1 MILTIIIF
9 LFFIAI
15 FAGIVAV
22 YVWYAAVKAS
32 PNYQLKRRLG
42 KLALID
48 DEKLPSDL
56 TRELLGEMKPLD
68 KFLLRSSLYRRFDRL
83 IDTTGLKI
91 DPKIVLLFIIITGI
105 CFFILGISLNR
116 GILVSMLFTL
126 IAIGGIFLFLSFRK
140 HAHLITFTEQLPD
153 ALDMVAR
160 SLRAGHAMQSAIQL
174 VGNEMSEPVSGL
186 FKVTYEEQQL
196 GLPMRDSLA
205 LMLDRM
211 PSVDLRLFVTAVNI
225 HREVGGNLAETLER
239 LANTIRDRLRI
250 KRQVRVYS
258 AQGRLSGYILVALPM
273 VMAFMLYSIAPGY
286 LEEFIKV
293 DEGKYAVAI
302 AVIAQIIGFIIIKR
316 LINIRI

>member
-1 MILTIIIF
+1 MILTIIIL
-9 LFFIAI
+9 LFFIAV
-15 FAGIVAV
+15 FVGIVAI
-22 YVWYAAVKAS
+22 YAWYAAVKAS

-56 TRELLGEMKPLD
+56 TRELLGDMKPFD
-68 KFLLRSSLYRRFDRL
+68 KLLLRSSLYRRFDRL
-83 IDTTGLKI
+83 IDTTGLRI
-91 DPKIVLLFIIITGI
+91 DPKIVFLFIIIAGF
-105 CFFILGISLNR
+105 CFLILGMSLNR
-116 GILVSMLFTL
+116 GILVSIFFML
-126 IAIGGIFLFLSFRK
+126 IAIGSIFIYLLYRK
-140 HAHLITFTEQLPD
+140 HAQLITFTEQLPD
-153 ALDMVAR
+153 SLDMIAR

-205 LMLDRM
+205 LMLERM

-225 HREVGGNLAETLER
+225 HREVGGNLSETLER

-250 KRQVRVYS
+250 KRQVKVYS
-258 AQGRLSGYILVALPM
+258 AQGRLSGYILVAMPI
-273 VMAFMLYSIAPGY
+273 VMALILYSIAPDY

-302 AVIAQIIGFIIIKR
+302 AIVAQLIGFIIIKR

>member
-1 MILTIIIF
+1 MILTITIL

-15 FAGIVAV
+15 FAGTIAV
-22 YVWYAAVKAS
+22 YTWYAAVKAS

-68 KFLLRSSLYRRFDRL
+68 KFLLRSSLYRRFDRF
-83 IDTTGLKI
+83 IDTTGLQI
-91 DPKIVLLFIIITGI
+91 DPKIVILFIIITGI

-116 GILVSMLFTL
+116 GIVVSILLTL
-126 IAIGGIFLFLSFRK
+126 IAIGSIFIYLSFKK
-140 HAHLITFTEQLPD
+140 HAQLITFTEQLPD

-186 FKVTYEEQQL
+186 FRVTYEEQQL

-205 LMLDRM
+205 LMLERM

-239 LANTIRDRLRI
+239 LANTIRDRLRV

-258 AQGRLSGYILVALPM
+258 AQGRLSGYILVALPI
-273 VMAFMLYSIAPGY
+273 VMAIMLYSIAPDY

-302 AVIAQIIGFIIIKR
+302 AVIAQVIGFIIIKR